1 LGNLARKQAGV
12 EEAPVNA
19 VRAYWA
25 TSPGNRLASKKAQNQ
40 ATKNITSEA
49 MNMIMP

>member
-1 LGNLARKQAGV
+1 MPFGGQTPPVKRVARIPGCA
-12 EEAPVNA
+12 
-19 VRAYWA
+19 
-25 TSPGNRLASKKAQNQ
+25 SLGNRLASKNAQNQ